1 MKDPPEIRIVWKNEK
16 VFKFKLEMKRNKLT
30 VEQIVKILLE
40 VEQEKMDQE
49 QGREYEVHLNI
60 IEKMKRRY
68 TGMFLNIFKFAC

>member
-1 MKDPPEIRIVWKNEK
+1 
-16 VFKFKLEMKRNKLT
+16 MKRNKLT

-40 VEQEKMDQE
+40 VEQDKMDQK

-68 TGMFLNIFKFAC
+68 AGMVLNIFKFAC